1 LRRIGPAVFG
11 WLVILAASFLEV
23 AFRVVVAVVLA
34 VVTTSVS
41 LRLLG
46 MRRGWTTALIAG
58 TIGWGT
64 ASILALSLS
73 DWDWGADGLVLHIV
87 AIGIPATMAVA
98 VTLDLLARPGSLAVG
113 ERAGLVSAPRPL
125 RATRRRVS
133 VIRRYKELVGLARR
147 EGFGPFIGA
156 NARAE
161 RITDPEG
168 VRLRR
173 VLESAGGVYVKLGQ
187 IAATRVDLLPAE
199 VCDELALLQNR
210 AAPEPADRMRPVLE
224 AELHAAAEQV
234 FDGFDWE
241 PLAAA
246 SIGQT
251 YAAQLQSGEAV
262 VVKIQRPDIADVMDR
277 DLAALSLVAEVA
289 QQRTSFGQS
298 VRTGEV
304 LDQFARS
311 LLSELDFQREA
322 SAMEEM
328 AVLVGP
334 SGDVRVPKLYRDLC
348 THRLLVQERFEGMTV
363 ADAEKSGE
371 WRADRRLLAERLLR
385 SMLDQVLRYGFFH
398 ADPHPGNVFILSDG
412 SLGLI
417 DFGAVGRL
425 DSIQQAAI
433 VDMLI
438 AITRHDVALL
448 RESVERVADVSE
460 HVAPERLERALARL
474 LADHVRANGAV
485 DPSVMQ
491 DLVAMISA
499 FGVRLPGDVVLLSR
513 ALATL
518 DGTLRV
524 MAPGMS
530 LVAAATELMAST
542 ESPIDPDTVVR
553 DAMMSA
559 LPQLRRLP
567 DRIDRILMLTGR
579 GDLRIRS
586 VIDEDSRR
594 ILRTLVNRALLVA
607 VGATL
612 LLTSV
617 ALLVPADAGPRVSA
631 DVGLFEILGYG
642 GLLAGIVLLLRVV
655 AAVAR
660 DGTT

>member
-1 LRRIGPAVFG
+1 
-11 WLVILAASFLEV
+11 
-23 AFRVVVAVVLA
+23 
-34 VVTTSVS
+34 
-41 LRLLG
+41 
-46 MRRGWTTALIAG
+46 
-58 TIGWGT
+58 
-64 ASILALSLS
+64 
-73 DWDWGADGLVLHIV
+73 
-87 AIGIPATMAVA
+87 
-98 VTLDLLARPGSLAVG
+98 
-113 ERAGLVSAPRPL
+113 
-125 RATRRRVS
+125 
-133 VIRRYKELVGLARR
+133 
-147 EGFGPFIGA
+147 
-156 NARAE
+156 
-161 RITDPEG
+161 
-168 VRLRR
+168 
-173 VLESAGGVYVKLGQ
+173 
-187 IAATRVDLLPAE
+187 
-199 VCDELALLQNR
+199 
-210 AAPEPADRMRPVLE
+210 
-224 AELHAAAEQV
+224 
-234 FDGFDWE
+234 
-241 PLAAA
+241 
-246 SIGQT
+246 
-251 YAAQLQSGEAV
+251 
-262 VVKIQRPDIADVMDR
+262 
-277 DLAALSLVAEVA
+277 
-289 QQRTSFGQS
+289 
-298 VRTGEV
+298 
-304 LDQFARS
+304 
-311 LLSELDFQREA
+311 
-322 SAMEEM
+322 
-328 AVLVGP
+328 
-334 SGDVRVPKLYRDLC
+334 
-348 THRLLVQERFEGMTV
+348 
-363 ADAEKSGE
+363 
-371 WRADRRLLAERLLR
+371 
-385 SMLDQVLRYGFFH
+385 MLDQVLRYGFFH

-617 ALLVPADAGPRVSA
+617 ALLVPADAGPRVST

>member
-1 LRRIGPAVFG
+1 MIF
-11 WLVILAASFLEV
+11 AASFLEV
-23 AFRVVVAVVLA
+23 AFRVVLAVVLA
-34 VVTTSVS
+34 VATTSVS

-46 MRRGWTTALIAG
+46 MRRGWTTALLAG
-58 TIGWGT
+58 AIGWGT
-64 ASILALSLS
+64 AAILALSLS
-73 DWDWGADGLVLHIV
+73 DWDWGSDGLVLHIV

-125 RATRRRVS
+125 RAVSRRVS

-147 EGFGPFIGA
+147 EGFGPLIGT

-161 RITDPEG
+161 RMTDPEG

-210 AAPEPADRMRPVLE
+210 AVPEPADRMRPVLE
-224 AELHAAAEQV
+224 AELHAAAEHV

-251 YAAQLQSGEAV
+251 YAAQLRTGEAV

-277 DLAALSLVAEVA
+277 DLAALALVAEVA
-289 QQRTSFGQS
+289 QQRTSVGQS
-298 VRTGEV
+298 VRSGEI

-311 LLSELDFQREA
+311 LRSELDFQREA

-328 AVLVGP
+328 AALVGP
-334 SGDVRVPKLYRDLC
+334 AGDVRVPQIYRDLC

-363 ADAEKSGE
+363 ADAEKAGE
-371 WRADRRLLAERLLR
+371 WGADRRLLAERLLR

-433 VDMLI
+433 VDMLVAI
-438 AITRHDVALL
+438 ARRDVVLL
-448 RESVERVADVSE
+448 RESVERVADVTE

-474 LADHVRANGAV
+474 MADHIRANGAV
-485 DPSVMQ
+485 EPTVLQ
-491 DLVAMISA
+491 DLVATIAA
-499 FGVRLPGDVVLLSR
+499 FGVRLPGDLVLLSR

-524 MAPGMS
+524 MSPGMS
-530 LVAAATELMAST
+530 LVTAATGLMVST
-542 ESPIDPDTVVR
+542 EAPIDPESMVK

-567 DRIDRILMLTGR
+567 DRLDRILMLTGR

-612 LLTSV
+612 LLASV
-617 ALLVPADAGPRVSA
+617 ALLVPADAGPRVST

-642 GLLAGIVLLLRVV
+642 GLFAGIVLLLRVV

>member
-1 LRRIGPAVFG
+1 
-11 WLVILAASFLEV
+11 
-23 AFRVVVAVVLA
+23 
-34 VVTTSVS
+34 
-41 LRLLG
+41 
-46 MRRGWTTALIAG
+46 M
-58 TIGWGT
+58 
-64 ASILALSLS
+64 
-73 DWDWGADGLVLHIV
+73 
-87 AIGIPATMAVA
+87 
-98 VTLDLLARPGSLAVG
+98 
-113 ERAGLVSAPRPL
+113 
-125 RATRRRVS
+125 
-133 VIRRYKELVGLARR
+133 
-147 EGFGPFIGA
+147 
-156 NARAE
+156 
-161 RITDPEG
+161 
-168 VRLRR
+168 
-173 VLESAGGVYVKLGQ
+173 
-187 IAATRVDLLPAE
+187 
-199 VCDELALLQNR
+199 
-210 AAPEPADRMRPVLE
+210 
-224 AELHAAAEQV
+224 
-234 FDGFDWE
+234 
-241 PLAAA
+241 
-246 SIGQT
+246 
-251 YAAQLQSGEAV
+251 
-262 VVKIQRPDIADVMDR
+262 KIQRPDIADVMDR
-277 DLAALSLVAEVA
+277 DLAASSLVAEVA

-542 ESPIDPDTVVR
+542 ESPIDPRHRREGRDDVR
-553 DAMMSA
+553 PPAAATPSRPHRSHPDAHGPRRPSH
-559 LPQLRRLP
+559 PQRDRRRLP
-567 DRIDRILMLTGR
+567 TDPADAREPRALGGGR
-579 GDLRIRS
+579 GD
-586 VIDEDSRR
+586 
-594 ILRTLVNRALLVA
+594 ALARLCRV
-607 VGATL
+607 
-612 LLTSV
+612 
-617 ALLVPADAGPRVSA
+617 LLVPADAGPRVST

>member
-1 LRRIGPAVFG
+1 M
-11 WLVILAASFLEV
+11 ILAASFLEI

-34 VVTTSVS
+34 VATTSVS

-46 MRRGWTTALIAG
+46 MRRGWTTALLAG
-58 TIGWGT
+58 AIGWGT
-64 ASILALSLS
+64 AAILALSLS

-125 RATRRRVS
+125 RATRRRIS
-133 VIRRYKELVGLARR
+133 VIRRYKELVGLARQ
-147 EGFGPFIGA
+147 EGFGPFFSA

-161 RITDPEG
+161 RITAPEG

-173 VLESAGGVYVKLGQ
+173 MLEAAGGVYVKLGQ
-187 IAATRVDLLPAE
+187 IAATRVDLLPAD
-199 VCDELALLQNR
+199 VCDELSLLQNR
-210 AAPEPADRMRPVLE
+210 AAPEPVDRMRPVLE
-224 AELHAAAEQV
+224 AELQGAAEQV

-251 YAAQLQSGEAV
+251 YAAQLRTGEAV
-262 VVKIQRPDIADVMDR
+262 VVKIQRPDIPEVMER

-298 VRTGEV
+298 VRSGEV

-311 LLSELDFQREA
+311 LRSELDFSLEA

-328 AVLVGP
+328 ASLVGA
-334 SGDVRVPKLYRDLC
+334 SGDVRVPKIYRDLC
-348 THRLLVQERFEGMTV
+348 TRRLLVQERFEGMTV
-363 ADAEKSGE
+363 ADADKRGE
-371 WRADRRLLAERLLR
+371 WTADRRLLAERLLR

-438 AITRHDVALL
+438 AIARRDVALL

-460 HVAPERLERALARL
+460 HVAPERLERAIARL
-474 LADHVRANGAV
+474 LADHVRTNGTV

-499 FGVRLPGDVVLLSR
+499 FGVRLPGDLVLLSR

-530 LVAAATELMAST
+530 LVAAATELMASADA
-542 ESPIDPDTVVR
+542 PIDPDTMVK

-567 DRIDRILMLTGR
+567 DRLDRILMLTGR

-612 LLTSV
+612 LLGSV
-617 ALLVPADAGPRVSA
+617 ALLVPADAGPRVST

-642 GLLAGIVLLLRVV
+642 GLFAGIVLLLRVV